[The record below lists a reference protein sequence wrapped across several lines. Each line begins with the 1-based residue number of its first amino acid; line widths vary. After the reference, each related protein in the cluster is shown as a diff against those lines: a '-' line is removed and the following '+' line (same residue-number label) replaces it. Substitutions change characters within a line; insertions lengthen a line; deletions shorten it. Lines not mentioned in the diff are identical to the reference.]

1 MDAYLL
7 ASDAATLDLMM
18 RTVQSLSLNVKAAL
32 VRVKEK
38 TLLSYLQNMNT
49 SILLLCSSQLQKNA
63 DLDELERMTSS
74 NPQLSVILISESDA
88 KEDLVLA
95 MRSGI
100 REIVVLPLTE
110 IDLKEAVRR
119 VMARLEKIPVLDGG
133 YVGVGKIAAF
143 ISCKGGSGST
153 FLAANTAHLIAESFN
168 RRCVLVD
175 LDLQNGDASYYLSQD
190 NVKNNISDLTQQ
202 IDRLDPQL
210 LNSCMHSISPRL
222 NLLAAPDE
230 PGVAW
235 AITAS
240 QLEQVLTLVRRMHEF
255 VVLDL
260 DSTIDAVTIKALDM
274 ADVVFVAMEC
284 NLPVVRNAKRMVK
297 LFRSIG
303 YGDDKLR
310 LLVNK
315 FQFDGLLDVKSIEQ
329 AVGIKVHQTIP
340 NQVAA
345 VTEAFNLGKPL
356 VLLHPKNGVLDAL
369 RDITA
374 TLLHVPMPKAPSWMD
389 RLMGKAA

>member
-1 MDAYLL
+1 MDTYLL
-7 ASDAATLDLMM
+7 ASDATTLELMM
-18 RTVQSLSLNVKAAL
+18 TVVKSQSLTVKAAF
-32 VRVKEK
+32 VRAQEQN
-38 TLLSYLQNMNT
+38 LLSCLQNINAG
-49 SILLLCSSQLQKNA
+49 ILLVSCSMAQKNA
-63 DLDELERMTSS
+63 DLDALETMTRS
-74 NPQLSVILISESDA
+74 NPQISVILLSESDA
-88 KEDLVLA
+88 KEDLVRA

-100 REIVVLPLTE
+100 REIVVLPLTPT
-110 IDLKEAVRR
+110 DLMAALQR
-119 VMARLEKIPVLDGG
+119 VIAHLEKIRIPDNG
-133 YVGVGKIAAF
+133 YVGVGKIVAF

-153 FLAANTAHLIAESFN
+153 FLAANTAHLIAETFN

-190 NVKNNISDLTQQ
+190 TVKNNISDLTQQ
-202 IDRLDPQL
+202 IDRLDAQL

-230 PGVAW
+230 PGLAW
-235 AITAS
+235 SITAG
-240 QLEQVLTLVRRMHEF
+240 QLEQVLTLARRTHEF

-260 DSTIDAVTIKALDM
+260 DCTIDAVTIKALDM
-274 ADVVFVAMEC
+274 ADVVYVAMEC
-284 NLPVVRNAKRMVK
+284 NLPVVRNAKRLVK
-297 LFRSIG
+297 LFRSLG

-315 FQFDGLLDVKSIEQ
+315 FQSDGLLDVKSIEQ

-356 VLLHPKNGVLDAL
+356 VLLHPQNGVLNAL

-374 TLLHVPMPKAPSWMD
+374 SLLHAPVPKVRSWMD

>member
-1 MDAYLL
+1 MDTYLL
-7 ASDAATLDLMM
+7 ASDATTLELMM
-18 RTVQSLSLNVKAAL
+18 TAVKSQSLTVKAAF
-32 VRVKEK
+32 VRAQEQN
-38 TLLSYLQNMNT
+38 LLSCLQNINAG
-49 SILLLCSSQLQKNA
+49 ILLVSCSMAQKNA
-63 DLDELERMTSS
+63 DLDALETMTRS
-74 NPQLSVILISESDA
+74 NPQISVILLSESDA
-88 KEDLVLA
+88 KEDLVRA

-100 REIVVLPLTE
+100 REIVVLPLTPT
-110 IDLKEAVRR
+110 DLMAALQR
-119 VMARLEKIPVLDGG
+119 VMAHLEKIRIPDNG
-133 YVGVGKIAAF
+133 YVGVGKIVAF

-153 FLAANTAHLIAESFN
+153 FLAANTAHLIAETFN

-190 NVKNNISDLTQQ
+190 TVKNNISDLTQQ
-202 IDRLDPQL
+202 IDRLDAQL

-230 PGVAW
+230 PGLAW
-235 AITAS
+235 SITAG
-240 QLEQVLTLVRRMHEF
+240 QLEQVLTLARRTHEF

-260 DSTIDAVTIKALDM
+260 DCTIDAVTIKALDM
-274 ADVVFVAMEC
+274 ADVVYVAMEC
-284 NLPVVRNAKRMVK
+284 NLPVVRNAKRLVK
-297 LFRSIG
+297 LFRSLG

-315 FQFDGLLDVKSIEQ
+315 FQSDGLLDVKSIEQ

-356 VLLHPKNGVLDAL
+356 VLLHPQNGVLNAL

-374 TLLHVPMPKAPSWMD
+374 SLLHAPVPKVRSWMD

>member
-1 MDAYLL
+1 MDTYLL
-7 ASDAATLDLMM
+7 ASDATTLELMM
-18 RTVQSLSLNVKAAL
+18 TAVKSQSLTVKAAF
-32 VRVKEK
+32 VRAQEQN
-38 TLLSYLQNMNT
+38 LLSCLQNINAG
-49 SILLLCSSQLQKNA
+49 ILLVSCSMAQKNA
-63 DLDELERMTSS
+63 DLDALETMTRS
-74 NPQLSVILISESDA
+74 NPQISVILLSESDA
-88 KEDLVLA
+88 KEDLVRA

-100 REIVVLPLTE
+100 REIVVLPLTPT
-110 IDLKEAVRR
+110 DLMAALQR
-119 VMARLEKIPVLDGG
+119 VMAHLEKIRIPDNG
-133 YVGVGKIAAF
+133 YVGVGKIVAF

-153 FLAANTAHLIAESFN
+153 FLAANTAHLIAETFN

-190 NVKNNISDLTQQ
+190 TVKNNISDLTQQ
-202 IDRLDPQL
+202 IDRLDAQL

-230 PGVAW
+230 PGLAW
-235 AITAS
+235 SITAG
-240 QLEQVLTLVRRMHEF
+240 QLEQVLTLARRTHEF

-260 DSTIDAVTIKALDM
+260 DCTIDAVTIKALDM
-274 ADVVFVAMEC
+274 ADVVYVAMEC
-284 NLPVVRNAKRMVK
+284 NLPVVRNAKRLVK
-297 LFRSIG
+297 LFRSLG
-303 YGDDKLR
+303 YSDDKLR

-315 FQFDGLLDVKSIEQ
+315 FQSDGLIDVKSIEQ

-356 VLLHPKNGVLDAL
+356 VLLHPQNGVLNAL

-374 TLLHVPMPKAPSWMD
+374 SLLHAPVPKVRSWMD